1 MPNGC
6 FVYQH
11 KESNKQVTPLILCC
25 ACLNITISENILLD
39 FRLIEEFMLL
49 ANMAVARKI
58 QRAFPETS
66 LLRRHPKPKQ
76 RCADILVT
84 YSSYPVCRMHVH
96 TIRTDLWY
104 HDLRIGYFVRIN
116 GISHTVL
123 VVRSIVRHFTPV
135 QYRPQS
141 VLLLESVWTSAVL
154 NPYKYVCWHCSA
166 CLHQPNMIHTFVSE
180 FVCSRCVI
188 VYMYQSC
195 VWLLVRVWESGKYNP
210 KSS

>member
-1 MPNGC
+1 MTHAIIVKHISVIYLLPLLLTFFARVTHEVSISFSCSPSCHFHWTPRLGC
-6 FVYQH
+6 PTDVLSTSIRRATS
-11 KESNKQVTPLILCC
+11 KWCLCC
-25 ACLNITISENILLD
+25 ACLNITISENIILD

-116 GISHTVL
+116 GN
-123 VVRSIVRHFTPV
+123 
-135 QYRPQS
+135 QS
-141 VLLLESVWTSAVL
+141 
-154 NPYKYVCWHCSA
+154 YCIGC
-166 CLHQPNMIHTFVSE
+166 
-180 FVCSRCVI
+180 
-188 VYMYQSC
+188 
-195 VWLLVRVWESGKYNP
+195 
-210 KSS
+210 